1 MDYVSFYNPVYIEFQ
16 PTESYL
22 SLKFLVNFAE
32 FTFNFDQAYHVTSEE
47 FDKENLIKEKA
58 IVRLSEETSLAPL
71 NLVQVIILVAIAIL
85 LPIGICLF
93 AIKLW
98 HHWNGF
104 RIVSAEEKGIHPSY
118 SDSPSEQEE
127 PVLEKLAEAAVIDQ
141 SNLTEEE
148 KILSYTDST
157 SEQEEQILDKLVD
170 TMVND
175 KSNLAE
181 NTRQPEPVPF
191 RFINTNKSTVEN
203 IKKTVETKTLHLNA
217 EQYQLLSN
225 EKINWQKTF
234 DYFKLDELE
243 TPVTIRLD
251 DPTDEFPLR
260 GLLNPQ
266 TAHLRE
272 GLRDPD
278 FAMLGETLNLILE
291 MENFLKA
298 S

>member
-1 MDYVSFYNPVYIEFQ
+1 
-16 PTESYL
+16 
-22 SLKFLVNFAE
+22 VNFAE
-32 FTFNFDQAYHVTSEE
+32 FTFNLDQAYHITSEQ

-104 RIVSAEEKGIHPSY
+104 RIASTEEDEILPSY

-127 PVLEKLAEAAVIDQ
+127 SFLEKLVDAESIDQ

-148 KILSYTDST
+148 ELLSSSTTYST
-157 SEQEEQILDKLVD
+157 SEQEKPVLEKLADFTVI
-170 TMVND
+170 D

-181 NTRQPEPVPF
+181 ITRQTEPVPF
-191 RFINTNKSTVEN
+191 CFIINKESSLEN
-203 IKKTVETKTLHLNA
+203 IRKTAETKALHLNA
-217 EQYQLLSN
+217 EQYQFLSN

-243 TPVTIRLD
+243 NPVTIKLD

-266 TAHLRE
+266 TAHLRA
-272 GLRDPD
+272 GLRDPG

-291 MENFLKA
+291 MENFKKT